1 MYINTQTNQVVSE
14 QEIKAANPNTS
25 FSVPFNPPTE
35 YKWIFPAPQPT
46 HNPVIQSVRSI
57 TPELTGL
64 GHYEERWEVIPR
76 FVEYTDKNDGVHT
89 VVEQEA
95 AAIALDTQTKTAALL
110 VTYVNALT
118 NHLDTVAQSRN
129 YDNRITCSVRAAYP
143 GPYQAEGI
151 AFGSWMDQCNQIGYQ
166 MLADYQTGLISQ
178 PTVEELITSLP
189 EMIWPA

>member
-1 MYINTQTNQVVSE
+1 MEYAQLNEAGTEAIQITTHGNVAWDENNFCSAAALIRDGKADQFRVVPLTIVNEPVFDPITQVSIRDGCELVNGQWQYKWRIDELSAEQIAANQV
-14 QEIKAANPNTS
+14 
-25 FSVPFNPPTE
+25 
-35 YKWIFPAPQPT
+35 
-46 HNPVIQSVRSI
+46 
-57 TPELTGL
+57 
-64 GHYEERWEVIPR
+64 
-76 FVEYTDKNDGVHT
+76 
-89 VVEQEA
+89 
-95 AAIALDTQTKTAALL
+95 TKTAALL
-110 VTYVNALT
+110 ATYVNALT
-118 NHLDTVAQSRN
+118 NHLDVVAQSHN